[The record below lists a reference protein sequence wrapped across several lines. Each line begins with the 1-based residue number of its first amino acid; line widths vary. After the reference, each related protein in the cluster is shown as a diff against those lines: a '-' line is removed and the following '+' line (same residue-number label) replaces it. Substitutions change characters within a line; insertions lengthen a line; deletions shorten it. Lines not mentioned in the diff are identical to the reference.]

1 MVCALRLL
9 AVVLALATLLGG
21 CALAGR
27 TWGGYMDDKVL
38 TGAVKTRLAVSV
50 PRTLTRVNVD
60 TFEGTVYLTGEV
72 ETALQKST
80 AEIAAWKTEGVER
93 VVNDLRVRAERLAS
107 ASPPT
112 EEPGPLQERLPGI
125 ARLDPAPPRGPA
137 LAYDRSG
144 ALVATV
150 YVRPLREVAMTGF
163 ESIGPTVR
171 PIDHVALYPVPVG
184 GGQPEALVHIV
195 LWHISPAAAA
205 ALR

>member
-1 MVCALRLL
+1 MMLCALRPL

-60 TFEGTVYLTGEV
+60 TFAGTVYLTGEV

-80 AEIAAWKTEGVER
+80 AEIAAWKTEGVEQ

-107 ASPPT
+107 
-112 EEPGPLQERLPGI
+112 
-125 ARLDPAPPRGPA
+125 
-137 LAYDRSG
+137 
-144 ALVATV
+144 V
-150 YVRPLREVAMTGF
+150 
-163 ESIGPTVR
+163 
-171 PIDHVALYPVPVG
+171 
-184 GGQPEALVHIV
+184 
-195 LWHISPAAAA
+195 
-205 ALR
+205 